1 MATAS
6 RPPSA
11 PASEPAAPAP
21 AGHRLSGR
29 LGVGAIVFMVV
40 AAAAPLTVV
49 AGTVPIGIAAG
60 NGPGY
65 PATYLVSAVVLAFF
79 AVGFTAMTRHV
90 PNAGAFY
97 SYIGVGL
104 GRGWGLGSALVA
116 LVSYVTVQGA
126 VLGYIGFALGGL
138 VEGYGGPALPWW
150 LWTFVVLAITAVLGF
165 RHIELS
171 SKVLG
176 VLLVAEVGIVLV
188 LDAVVVG
195 KGGSDEGLSTAF
207 LNPSEVLSGAPGLGL
222 MFAIA
227 GFIGFEATAIFRDEA
242 RDPDRTIPR
251 ATYAAL
257 AIIGV
262 FYTLSAWAVVS
273 AWGDSSVVAEA
284 AADPGNMVATTA
296 ERYLGTAA
304 ADVIQVLLVTSLF
317 AAVLS
322 FHNVLSRYFF
332 SLGNTGVVPA
342 ACGRSHARHASPHV
356 ASLVTTAIG
365 VLLMA
370 VSAIAGLDPVLEVFT
385 WLAGIASVGIVGL
398 MLLACIAVVVFFRRT
413 GVDRRPWQTLVAPG
427 LGVLGLAG
435 VLVLLVENL
444 PLLMGGSTALG
455 IGAGVLL
462 LAALAGGFV
471 LAATRPSAARDLV
484 RATRSD
490 AAPQI

>member
-1 MATAS
+1 
-6 RPPSA
+6 
-11 PASEPAAPAP
+11 
-21 AGHRLSGR
+21 
-29 LGVGAIVFMVV
+29 
-40 AAAAPLTVV
+40 
-49 AGTVPIGIAAG
+49 
-60 NGPGY
+60 
-65 PATYLVSAVVLAFF
+65 
-79 AVGFTAMTRHV
+79 MTRHV

-150 LWTFVVLAITAVLGF
+150 VWTFVVLAVTAVLGF

-195 KGGSDEGLSTAF
+195 T
-207 LNPSEVLSGAPGLGL
+207 GAPTRACPRRSCGPPRCSRVPPASGSCSPSPGSSVRGHRDLPRRGPRPRPHHPPRHLRRAGDHRRLLHALGLGRGQRL
-222 MFAIA
+222 
-227 GFIGFEATAIFRDEA
+227 
-242 RDPDRTIPR
+242 
-251 ATYAAL
+251 
-257 AIIGV
+257 
-262 FYTLSAWAVVS
+262 
-273 AWGDSSVVAEA
+273 GDSSVVAEA

-296 ERYLGTAA
+296 QRYLGTAA

-365 VLLMA
+365 VVLMA

-398 MLLACIAVVVFFRRT
+398 MLLACVAVLAFFRRT
-413 GVDRRPWQTLVAPG
+413 GVDRRPGRPSSHPPSASSASPGSSCSWSRTCRCSWAGRPRWASAPACCSCSPSAPG
-427 LGVLGLAG
+427 SCWPPPAPPPPVTSSAPPAPTPPRRSEEIQTMTTTEDRTATHPLSRMTAAEIDSARELVTDAGLVTDRTVFVYVGLEEPHKRDVQEFTPGQTGRAPAAG
-435 VLVLLVENL
+435 
-444 PLLMGGSTALG
+444 A
-455 IGAGVLL
+455 
-462 LAALAGGFV
+462 
-471 LAATRPSAARDLV
+471 AARP
-484 RATRSD
+484 RHRRR
-490 AAPQI
+490 P

>member
-1 MATAS
+1 MATV
-6 RPPSA
+6 
-11 PASEPAAPAP
+11 SEPAAPAP
-21 AGHRLSGR
+21 AGHRLTGR

-150 LWTFVVLAITAVLGF
+150 LWTFLVLAITAVLGF

-222 MFAIA
+222 MFAVA

-273 AWGDSSVVAEA
+273 AWGDSAVVAEA

-296 ERYLGTAA
+296 QRYLGTAA

-370 VSAIAGLDPVLEVFT
+370 TSAIAGLDPVLEVFT

-398 MLLACIAVVVFFRRT
+398 MLLACVAVLVFFRRT
-413 GVDRRPWQTLVAPG
+413 GVDRRPWQTVVAPG

-462 LAALAGGFV
+462 LLALGGGFV
-471 LAATRPSAARDLV
+471 LAAARPSAARDLV